1 MCPFLKTTKLG
12 KTYYNDLNTSK
23 SNDLKHLLKVSKN
36 LLKTTSTPVLPPHKD
51 KRD

>member
-23 SNDLKHLLKVSKN
+23 VMISNIY
-36 LLKTTSTPVLPPHKD
+36 
-51 KRD
+51 